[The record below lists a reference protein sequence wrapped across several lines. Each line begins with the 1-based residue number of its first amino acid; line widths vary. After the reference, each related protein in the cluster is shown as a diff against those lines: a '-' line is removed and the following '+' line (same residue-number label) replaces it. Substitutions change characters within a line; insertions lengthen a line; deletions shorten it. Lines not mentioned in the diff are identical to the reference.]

1 MAQSNKQMA
10 LLKNRLQMPMI
21 VRDLLVTQLEPA
33 DDATYGLHEM
43 MGNFRPEEALLCAA
57 LVMEEV
63 AFFEREI
70 DADMKF
76 LKMECARIIER
87 YSARDDLAQDNPEL
101 WAETEADMLPVLADD
116 LEEFLEIIF
125 MCYLNFELVNPNVTA
140 ILDILTAQLQ
150 SHSMIVDEVLL
161 LHEDIAKEAPPTQQP
176 YIGNIVSFPK

>member
-1 MAQSNKQMA
+1 MAQSKTQMA

-21 VRDLLVTQLEPA
+21 VRDLLVTQMEPA
-33 DDATYGLHEM
+33 DDATYALHEM

-57 LVMEEV
+57 LVMEEI
-63 AFFEREI
+63 AFFERDV

-101 WAETEADMLPVLADD
+101 WAETEVDMLPVLAED
-116 LEEFLEIIF
+116 LDEFLEIIF
-125 MCYLNFELVNPNVTA
+125 MCYLNFELANPNITA

-150 SHSMIVDEVLL
+150 SHSMIVDEVLI
-161 LHEDIAKEAPPTQQP
+161 LHEDLAKNAPPTP
-176 YIGNIVSFPK
+176 KSVEDNIVSFPK